1 MNRKNL
7 GRVARIALAATA
19 LLGAQFAAAEVKTGD
34 YIKLSTSPSGTLAG
48 AFSGIEVKSNGSS
61 LSGENSFYTFCLEKF
76 EVFTPGSTLYVK
88 NVSNATQNASTA
100 NTYYTKNGA
109 ANNVSSGGNATS
121 DPLSLKT
128 EWLFSYFSTDS
139 TFKNSILSSN
149 AKANSFQAA
158 VWYLEKELLASK
170 SDANLYNN
178 DSYAQQLVALAT
190 TAVNGGWTDVGNQVR
205 VLNLYSYNKNT
216 ERYSTHAQDQLYFV
230 SAVPEPETYAL
241 MLAGLGLVGAVA
253 RRRKAKAAAV

>member
-7 GRVARIALAATA
+7 GRVARIALAASA
-19 LLGAQFAAAEVKTGD
+19 LLGAQLAAAEVKAGD

-88 NVSNATQNASTA
+88 DVSNATQNASTA

-109 ANNVSSGGNATS
+109 ANNVSSGGSATS

-149 AKANSFQAA
+149 AKANSFQTA
-158 VWYLEKELLASK
+158 VWYLEKELVGS
-170 SDANLYNN
+170 NLYSN
-178 DSYAQQLVALAT
+178 DAYANQLVQMAS
-190 TAVNGGWTDVGNQVR
+190 TAVNNGWTDVGNQVR
-205 VLNLYSYNKNT
+205 VLNLYSYNRNT

-253 RRRKAKAAAV
+253 RRRKAKAAAA

>member
-7 GRVARIALAATA
+7 GRVARIALASIA
-19 LLGAQFAAAEVKTGD
+19 LLGAQFASAEVVAGD
-34 YIKLSTSPSGTLAG
+34 AIKLSTSPKGTLAG
-48 AFSGIEVKSNGSS
+48 AFSAIEVNRVNGSA

-76 EVFTPGSTLYVK
+76 ETFTPGNTLYVK
-88 NVSNATQNASTA
+88 SVTNATQNAATA
-100 NTYYTKNGA
+100 NTYYTKNNA

-128 EWLFSYFSTDS
+128 EWLFSYFNTNAS
-139 TFKNSILSSN
+139 FKADILSSDS
-149 AKANSFQAA
+149 KANSFQAA
-158 VWYLEKELLASK
+158 IWFLEKELSASS

-178 DSYAQQLVALAT
+178 NTYAKQLVTMAT

-205 VLNLYSYNKNT
+205 VLNLYKDKNYT
-216 ERYSTHAQDQLYFV
+216 QFAQDQLYFV

-253 RRRKAKAAAV
+253 RRRKAKAAAA